1 MNANADIEKRRR
13 SRRYSADGSGLSL
26 FQLHGWSHI
35 LVPRYPKSKN
45 YGPNGFIL
53 IG

>member
-1 MNANADIEKRRR
+1 MNANADIGKRIR
-13 SRRYSADGSGLSL
+13 SRRYSADASGLSL
-26 FQLHGWSHI
+26 FQFHGWPHI
-35 LVPRYPKSKN
+35 FVPRHPKNKN